1 MKEGLHKL
9 INNAVFGHT
18 LQNPQN
24 HRTVDVVET
33 LNKAKK
39 LVAHPLYKVYQ
50 KLNEICMPSNDQLL
64 YAGFVNLELLMLQ
77 MYDFHY
83 NT

>member
-1 MKEGLHKL
+1 MHKL
-9 INNAVFGHT
+9 INNAVFGQT
-18 LQNPQN
+18 PQNPRN
-24 HRTVDVVET
+24 HRTADVVGT
-33 LNKAKK
+33 LKKAKK

-50 KLNEICMPSNDQLL
+50 KLNEICMPSNDQSL

>member
-18 LQNPQN
+18 LQNPRN
-24 HRTVDVVET
+24 HRTADVVGT
-33 LNKAKK
+33 LKKAKK

-50 KLNEICMPSNDQLL
+50 KLNEISMPSN
-64 YAGFVNLELLMLQ
+64 N
-77 MYDFHY
+77 HR
-83 NT
+83 